1 MGTGSDTGA
10 FFPGE
15 LRQPGQGAT
24 AVPFKFELSQLVE
37 MRISDEWGGV
47 MADLKDLSRQLLGV
61 QKQVRF
67 ATARAITAT
76 VRKIEA
82 AE

>member
-37 MRISDEWGGV
+37 MRISDEWGG
-47 MADLKDLSRQLLGV
+47 GYG
-61 QKQVRF
+61 
-67 ATARAITAT
+67 
-76 VRKIEA
+76 
-82 AE
+82 